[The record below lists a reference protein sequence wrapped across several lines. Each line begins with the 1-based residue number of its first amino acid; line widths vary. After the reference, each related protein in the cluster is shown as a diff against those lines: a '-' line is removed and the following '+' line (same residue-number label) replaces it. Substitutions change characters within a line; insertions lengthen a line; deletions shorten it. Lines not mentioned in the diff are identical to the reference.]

1 MKKVL
6 ASTFIIGCFAG
17 AAYAGLPA
25 GTGVNG
31 SLHDMNT
38 YIATHQSGPAYS
50 DAMGRVCVYCHTPH
64 AAVQE
69 FAGQYPLW
77 NHDGTTA
84 LTAYTPY
91 TWATPLNAGDG
102 SGGIND
108 FTIVG
113 NQAIMGPSRL
123 CLSCHDG
130 NIAVDQHNGSLY
142 GNSPE
147 AGSFTMNGGVH
158 TTNGRALIG
167 TDLSDDHP
175 IGFDYNQIQIYRDG
189 HSGYAGNGSVGKE
202 IALSSNTF
210 ATQVTPQTDLAANQG
225 HYNTVTR
232 AAAGARKIVDV
243 LYQGQYMTCATCHE
257 VHNKDNATQENFI
270 ATPGAN
276 QDTAKAPNYFLYAK
290 EKDSLICLSC
300 HVK

>member
-6 ASTFIIGCFAG
+6 ASALLVGCFAG

-31 SLHDMNT
+31 SLHDMNF
-38 YIATHQSGPAYS
+38 YINTHQAGPAYS

-64 AAVQE
+64 AAVKPSDAS
-69 FAGQYPLW
+69 FYPLW
-77 NHDGTTA
+77 NHAGTDA
-84 LTAYTPY
+84 AVSYTPY

-102 SGGIND
+102 GTND

-130 NIAVDQHNGSLY
+130 TIAVDQHNGSMY
-142 GNSPE
+142 GNKAE
-147 AGSFTMNGGVH
+147 TGSFAFSGAVD
-158 TTNGRALIG
+158 TTNGRAKIG

-175 IGFDYNQIQIYRDG
+175 IGFDYNAIQAYRDA

-202 IALSSNTF
+202 IALSTSTF
-210 ATQVTPQTDLAANQG
+210 ATSVTPQADLAANQG
-225 HYNTVTR
+225 KYNTVAR
-232 AAAGARKIVDV
+232 AAAGSRRIVDV

-257 VHNKDNATQENFI
+257 VHNKDNAIQDNFI